1 MIGQL
6 VRLARWQ
13 KREIERIYDN
23 PAGTRLA
30 ILSFGRCKN
39 GKNRARRFFAA
50 GQSMRPDRLS
60 PAEFAAVISCNL
72 TRTGKGTPSSRAAQ
86 PLFTGRV
93 TPHDARACVRIGPET
108 QM

>member
-39 GKNRARRFFAA
+39 GKTALAAFLLLANLCGPIGYHRRNS
-50 GQSMRPDRLS
+50 Q
-60 PAEFAAVISCNL
+60 
-72 TRTGKGTPSSRAAQ
+72 
-86 PLFTGRV
+86 
-93 TPHDARACVRIGPET
+93 
-108 QM
+108 

>member
-60 PAEFAAVISCNL
+60 PAEFAVNGQGHPFVPRGSAVIHRQGN
-72 TRTGKGTPSSRAAQ
+72 TP
-86 PLFTGRV
+86 
-93 TPHDARACVRIGPET
+93 
-108 QM
+108 